1 MSDDMITIHHEP
13 DLADPVLVIT
23 LDGWVDAGY
32 GVRDATEIMMGD
44 KNQGT
49 KPDGGTGPDD
59 DCPLVADFDTDRL
72 LDYRAR
78 RPTMT
83 VRDGHIDDISW
94 PTITLRVL
102 RDLDQ
107 REFLMLHGPEPD
119 FCWREFCTTVDN
131 LVQRLGV
138 SRAVTL
144 GAYPAAVPHTRPVRL
159 SATGTSPN
167 LVERFGTPQ
176 GYLEVPAGISAPLGR
191 RFEAAGIESVTV
203 WAQVPH
209 YAAGSPFP
217 AAGAALF
224 QGLRA
229 LADLRFDP
237 SPLIGEG
244 LEVSRK
250 LDAMIAQ
257 NANHQRLIS
266 RLESAFDASAGAQ
279 DAEIP
284 SGDELAAELER
295 FLRDQDEPQ

>member
-1 MSDDMITIHHEP
+1 MSSDLVAIHQMP
-13 DLADPVLVIT
+13 DLTDPVLVMA

-32 GVRDATEIMMGD
+32 GMRNAAEIMVQAD
-44 KNQGT
+44 
-49 KPDGGTGPDD
+49 DGM
-59 DCPLVADFDTDRL
+59 LAASFDTDL
-72 LDYRAR
+72 LIDHRAR

-83 VRDGHIDDISW
+83 VRDGRVDHISW
-94 PTITLRVL
+94 PAISLQVV

-119 FCWREFCTTVDN
+119 FRWQAFCTAVDE

-138 SRAVTL
+138 ARAVTL

-159 SATGTSPN
+159 SATGTSQN
-167 LVERFGTPQ
+167 LIERFGSPQ
-176 GYLEVPAGISAPLGR
+176 GTLEVPAGIGAALSK
-191 RFEAAGIESVTV
+191 RFEAAGLETVSV

-217 AAGAALF
+217 AASAALF

-229 LADLRFDP
+229 VADLRFDP
-237 SPLIGEG
+237 APLIAEG

-257 NANHQRLIS
+257 NASHQRLVG
-266 RLESAFDASAGAQ
+266 RLESAYDASTGEQ
-279 DAEIP
+279 DTEIP
-284 SGDELAAELER
+284 TGDELAEELER
-295 FLRDQDEPQ
+295 FLRDQDESK

>member
-1 MSDDMITIHHEP
+1 MNDELITIYREP
-13 DLADPVLVIT
+13 DVVEPVLVIT

-32 GVRDATEIMMGD
+32 GVRDATEIMMGE
-44 KNQGT
+44 
-49 KPDGGTGPDD
+49 D
-59 DCPLVADFDTDRL
+59 DCPLVANFNTDML

-83 VRDGHIDDISW
+83 VRDGRIDDISW
-94 PTITLRVL
+94 PTITLRVV
-102 RDLDQ
+102 RDLD
-107 REFLMLHGPEPD
+107 RRGFLMLNGPEPD
-119 FCWREFCTTVDN
+119 FRWREFCDTIDD
-131 LVQRLGV
+131 LMQHLGV
-138 SRAVTL
+138 TRAVTL

-159 SATGTSPN
+159 SATGTAPD
-167 LVERFGTPQ
+167 LVERFGTPR
-176 GYLEVPAGISAPLGR
+176 GHLEVPAGISAALAKK
-191 RFEAAGIESVTV
+191 FEIAGIESVTV

-209 YAAGSPFP
+209 YVAGSPFP

-229 LADLRFDP
+229 VADLRFDP
-237 SPLIGEG
+237 APLIAEG

-266 RLESAFDASAGAQ
+266 RLESMFDASMETQ
-279 DAEIP
+279 ETEIP

-295 FLRDQDEPQ
+295 FLRDQDESQ